1 MGNEFRF
8 IHCADLHLGSRFKGL
23 GTEDPKLAESM
34 RVAVMESFGRIVDT
48 ARKRQVDAMVISGD
62 IFDDSNELPSTRM
75 WFSEQLRRA
84 GMPVFICRGN
94 HDSRT
99 SWDDAIPY
107 PENVHEFGTEAE
119 RFEVGSNAEV
129 VGVSYSTPHEQR
141 NLAAI
146 LSGSSD
152 RFTIGCVHCDVD
164 SVSEGYSYAPCSVSD
179 LVGKGVDYWALG
191 HIHKRNIVS
200 TNPYIV
206 YPGNIQAR
214 SYKETG
220 QKGAYLVTVSSRRVS
235 SMEFIPTQT
244 YVWDDITVD
253 ITGKSLTDVIQTLSG
268 SIGPKT
274 VCRITFT
281 GSGDLDLMLRTKS
294 DDVRKAISTS
304 NGAIVTDL
312 NVKTS
317 PPIDL
322 DARAGQGDLVS
333 SIIKSGR
340 NLESMSADEIIELI
354 CQSRNLAQ
362 YRTLYES
369 MGEDTIRSLVV
380 EAMKGCVARLEVE
393 R

>member
-1 MGNEFRF
+1 MGKEFRF
-8 IHCADLHLGSRFKGL
+8 MHCADLHLASRFKGL

-34 RVAVMESFGRIVDT
+34 RLAVMESFARIVET
-48 ARKRQVDAMVISGD
+48 ARKRDADALIISGD
-62 IFDDSNELPSTRM
+62 VFDDSNELPSTRM
-75 WFSEQLRRA
+75 WFSEQLGRA

-107 PENVHEFGTEAE
+107 PDNVREFGTEAE
-119 RFEVGSNAEV
+119 RFEIGQEAEV
-129 VGVSYSTPHEQR
+129 VGISYSTPHEQR
-141 NLAAI
+141 NLAVS
-146 LSGSSD
+146 LKGSPD

-164 SVSEGYSYAPCSVSD
+164 SVSEGYAYAPCSVSD
-179 LVGKGVDYWALG
+179 LLGRGVDYWALG

-220 QKGAYLVTVSSRRVS
+220 QKGAYLVTVSSGRVS

-244 YVWDDITVD
+244 YVWEDIAAD
-253 ITGKSLTDVIQTLSG
+253 ITGKSLNDVIRALSDT
-268 SIGPKT
+268 IGPRT
-274 VCRITFT
+274 VCRISFT
-281 GSGDLDLMLRTKS
+281 GTGDLDTMLRTRP
-294 DDVRKAISTS
+294 DDVRKAISVSTGS
-304 NGAIVTDL
+304 TVTDL
-312 NVKTS
+312 IVRTS

-322 DARAGQGDLVS
+322 DARAGQGDVVS
-333 SIIKSGR
+333 SIIRSGR
-340 NLESMSADEIIELI
+340 SLESMSADQIIGLI

-362 YRTLYES
+362 YRPVYES
-369 MGEDTIRSLVV
+369 MGEEAIRSMVV
-380 EAMKGCVARLEVE
+380 DAMKGCIARLEAE